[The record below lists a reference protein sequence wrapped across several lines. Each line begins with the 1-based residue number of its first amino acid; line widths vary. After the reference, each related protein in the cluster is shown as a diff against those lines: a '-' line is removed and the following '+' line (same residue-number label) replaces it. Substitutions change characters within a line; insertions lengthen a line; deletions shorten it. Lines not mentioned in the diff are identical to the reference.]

1 MNNQRLLLW
10 MALFAVS
17 YLLWQAWLVDYR
29 TAPPAVIASATPT
42 PELPTAAADTVVD
55 AAIPTDRRAPLP
67 SVDGPLPGGTAP
79 AHGAVIEVQTDVLAL
94 RIDSLGGSILSA
106 DLKRY
111 PVEAGQPQPVVRLL
125 DDQAAHWFVAQSGLV
140 AIAGS
145 APDHR
150 APYRSASTNYTLA
163 AGQDT
168 LEVPL
173 KWDDGQGLGITK
185 TLIFKR
191 GDYTI
196 GSRYQIRNQGSSTWS
211 AQAYTQLQR
220 VLPSAAGKGFSLSNP
235 QPASFIGA
243 AWYSPEDKLGKLAF
257 KDFLEEPLDR
267 EISGG
272 WAAMLQHYF
281 FAAWIPDAAVKVRY
295 QSAILDAGSAAPR
308 YLLRQIE
315 SPVQVA
321 PNGELTIE
329 DRLYVGPKLQEVLP
343 GIAPGLGLAMDY
355 GKVRLFAEPL
365 FRYVLN
371 PMHKLAGNWGVAIIL
386 TTILIKLLL
395 FPLASAQYRSM
406 AKMRAVQPRMEAIKQ
421 RYGDDRQK
429 LNQAMLELYQK
440 EKINPAG
447 GCLPIIPQMFMFIA
461 LYWVLIESVELRH
474 APFVGWLTN
483 LSAHDPYFV
492 LPVLNAL
499 TMWIT
504 QKMAP
509 SPAGMDPIQ
518 QKMLQYMPL
527 AFSVIMVFFPAGLV
541 LYWTVNG
548 SLGILQQWW
557 ITRGMN
563 LKKA

>member
-10 MALFAVS
+10 MALFAVA

-29 TAPPAVIASATPT
+29 VPPPTPVSAVATPEFPPASTVPAAPAETAT
-42 PELPTAAADTVVD
+42 PELVA
-55 AAIPTDRRAPLP
+55 
-67 SVDGPLPGGTAP
+67 DGPAPGDSVP
-79 AHGAVIEVQTDVLAL
+79 EHGAVITVETDLLSL
-94 RIDSLGGSILSA
+94 RIDSLGGSILSV

-111 PVEAGQPQPVVRLL
+111 PVEAGRPVPVVRLL
-125 DDQAAHWFVAQSGLV
+125 DDQPAHWFVAQSGLV
-140 AIAGS
+140 AVSGA

-150 APYRSASTNYTLA
+150 AAYRSAQDRYTLA
-163 AGQDT
+163 AGQEA

-173 KWDDGQGLGITK
+173 QWDDGHGLSVTK
-185 TLIFKR
+185 TLVFKR
-191 GDYTI
+191 GEYTI
-196 GSRYQIRNQGSSTWS
+196 GNRYQIDNQGSGSWS
-211 AQAYTQLQR
+211 GQAYHQLQR
-220 VLPSAAGKGFSLSNP
+220 VLPAAASQGFSLSNP
-235 QPASFIGA
+235 QPASFVGA

-257 KDFLEEPLDR
+257 KNFLEEPLDR

-272 WAAMLQHYF
+272 WSAMLQHYF
-281 FAAWIPDAAVKVRY
+281 FAAWIPDRQIKARY
-295 QSAILDAGSAAPR
+295 QSAVLDAGSAAPR

-315 SPVQVA
+315 PAVEVA
-321 PNGELTIE
+321 ANSSRTIE
-329 DRLYVGPKLQEVLP
+329 SRLYVGPKLQELLP
-343 GIAPGLGLAMDY
+343 TIAPGLELAMDY

-365 FRYVLN
+365 FRYALN

-447 GCLPIIPQMFMFIA
+447 GCLPIIPQMFMFLA
-461 LYWVLIESVELRH
+461 LYWVLIESVELRQ

-557 ITRGMN
+557 ITRRMH
-563 LKKA
+563 LKTA

>member
-10 MALFAVS
+10 MALFALS
-17 YLLWQAWLVDYR
+17 YLLWQAWQLDFRPPPSAASISDQPTLKVPE
-29 TAPPAVIASATPT
+29 ALPAGAVPAPAVEA
-42 PELPTAAADTVVD
+42 
-55 AAIPTDRRAPLP
+55 
-67 SVDGPLPGGTAP
+67 LPGAKLEATEASVSAP
-79 AHGAVIEVQTDVLAL
+79 AEVIEVETDVLSL
-94 RIDSLGGSILSA
+94 RIDLQGGSILSA

-111 PVEAGQPQPVVRLL
+111 PVAAGQQQPVVRLL
-125 DDQAAHWFVAQSGLV
+125 DDQPANWFVAQSGLV
-140 AIAGS
+140 AAAGQ

-150 APYRSASTNYTLA
+150 ARYRSAHARYVLGNGEDS
-163 AGQDT
+163 

-173 KWDDGQGLGITK
+173 QWDDGQGLRVTK
-185 TLIFKR
+185 TLVLKR
-191 GDYTI
+191 GEYTL
-196 GSRYQIRNQGSSTWS
+196 GNRYRIENQGASSWRG
-211 AQAYTQLQR
+211 QAYTQLQR
-220 VLPSAAGKGFSLSNP
+220 VSPAAASQGFSLSNP
-235 QPASFIGA
+235 QPASFTGA
-243 AWYSPEDKLGKLAF
+243 AWYSPEDKFDKLAF
-257 KDFLEEPLDR
+257 KDFADEPLDR

-281 FAAWIPDAAVKVRY
+281 FAAWIPDAGSKVRY
-295 QSAILDAGSAAPR
+295 QSAILDAGSARPR

-315 SPVQVA
+315 P
-321 PNGELTIE
+321 LIE
-329 DRLYVGPKLQEVLP
+329 VLPMQESSIEQRLYLGPKLQETLP

-365 FRYVLN
+365 FHYVLN
-371 PMHKLAGNWGVAIIL
+371 PMHKLAGNWGFAIIL
-386 TTILIKLLL
+386 TTVLIKLLL

-474 APFVGWLTN
+474 APFIGWLTN

-509 SPAGMDPIQ
+509 APAGMDPIQ

-557 ITRGMN
+557 ITRQMPV
-563 LKKA
+563 KKE

>member
-17 YLLWQAWLVDYR
+17 YLLWQAWLIDYR
-29 TAPPAVIASATPT
+29 PAPQTATADATPM
-42 PELPTAAADTVVD
+42 PELPAATADAALPTAAGIALPAADD
-55 AAIPTDRRAPLP
+55 PLP
-67 SVDGPLPGGTAP
+67 DSTAP
-79 AHGAVIEVQTDVLAL
+79 ANGEVIEVQTDLMSL
-94 RIDSLGGSILSA
+94 RIDSLGGSILSV

-111 PVEAGQPQPVVRLL
+111 PVEAGQAQPVVRLL
-125 DDQAAHWFVAQSGLV
+125 DDQPAHWFVAQSGLV
-140 AIAGS
+140 AIDGL

-150 APYRSASTNYTLA
+150 ARYRSASASYTLD

-173 KWDDGQGLGITK
+173 AWDDGQGLAITK
-185 TLIFKR
+185 TLVFKR
-191 GDYTI
+191 GEYVI
-196 GSRYQIRNQGSSTWS
+196 GSRYQIHNQGSTPWTG
-211 AQAYTQLQR
+211 QAYTQLQR
-220 VLPSAAGKGFSLSNP
+220 VLPAAAGQGFSLSNP
-235 QPASFIGA
+235 QPASFTGA
-243 AWYSPEDKLGKLAF
+243 AWYSPEDKLDKLAF
-257 KDFLEEPLDR
+257 KDFADEPLDR
-267 EISGG
+267 HITGG

-281 FAAWIPDAAVKVRY
+281 FAAWIPDAGLKVRY

-315 SPVQVA
+315 PALQVL
-321 PNGELTIE
+321 PNAVATIE
-329 DRLYVGPKLQEVLP
+329 NRLYVGPKLQEVLP
-343 GIAPGLGLAMDY
+343 TIAPGLGLAMDY
-355 GKVRLFAEPL
+355 GLVRLFAEPL

-386 TTILIKLLL
+386 TTVLIKLLL

-557 ITRGMN
+557 ITRGME